1 MSAAGDFL
9 KVLNHAKMILPD
21 DFTLQNERRRRKFL
35 RFGSP
40 TKGFCLTKISTAGE
54 NIVDNR

>member
-9 KVLNHAKMILPD
+9 KVLNHAKMILPYKMSAAG
-21 DFTLQNERRRRKFL
+21 DFF